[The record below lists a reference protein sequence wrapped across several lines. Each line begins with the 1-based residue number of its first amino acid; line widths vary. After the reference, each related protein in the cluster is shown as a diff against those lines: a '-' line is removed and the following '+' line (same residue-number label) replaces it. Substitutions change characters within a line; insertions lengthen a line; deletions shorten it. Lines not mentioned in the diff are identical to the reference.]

1 MAANIQKKDPY
12 INIKKVLSEL
22 FECEDSI
29 NFREPVD
36 YKKLGLFD
44 YPIII
49 KNPMDLS
56 TIKKKLKL
64 KKYKKIQDF
73 VDDVQTIWE
82 NCKSYNVE
90 GSAICKEA
98 LKMEKH
104 AKRLFKK
111 YLNMKKIHE
120 KKNNITKINNSPN
133 PQITTNDVFY
143 QKSCNLS
150 EENKG
155 KLGSLMNNAN
165 QEVLF
170 KVVELIRNEAPQKI
184 RIISEE
190 AFSILLEEL
199 PQACIEKILE
209 LKSSNEILK
218 PNEMSS
224 EVKNN
229 MELECE
235 QEKNERI

>member
-1 MAANIQKKDPY
+1 MTANAPKKDPY

-22 FECEDSI
+22 LECEDSI

-44 YPIII
+44 YPLII

-73 VDDVQTIWE
+73 VDDVQSIWD

-111 YLNMKKIHE
+111 HLNMKKIHE
-120 KKNNITKINNSPN
+120 KKNNTPKINNTPF
-133 PQITTNDVFY
+133 PQIPPNEFLY
-143 QKSCNLS
+143 QKTCTLS
-150 EENKG
+150 EENKL
-155 KLGSLMNNAN
+155 KLGNLMNNAS
-165 QEVLF
+165 QEFLF
-170 KVVELIRNEAPQKI
+170 KVVEIIKNEAPQKI
-184 RIISEE
+184 RIISDE

-199 PQACIEKILE
+199 PQSCLDRIIE
-209 LKSSNEILK
+209 LKSGNETLK
-218 PNEMSS
+218 LNEVSS
-224 EVKNN
+224 EAKDN
-229 MELECE
+229 MELEFY
-235 QEKNERI
+235 QEKK